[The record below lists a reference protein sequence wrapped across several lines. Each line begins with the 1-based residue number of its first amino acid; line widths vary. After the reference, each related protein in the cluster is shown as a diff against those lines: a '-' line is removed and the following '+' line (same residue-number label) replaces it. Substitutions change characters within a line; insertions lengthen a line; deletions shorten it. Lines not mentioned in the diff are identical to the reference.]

1 MSPLLSEESRIDRET
16 VLDVTVNAIP
26 MVILLFFVVLFLVIN
41 PWGYDPGPLLIE
53 HFLTLFPFLLLG
65 ILTYLS
71 ARVIARDEAEADE
84 DEDEGFAGSQPPSA
98 AEEEEAVEEGIA
110 EEGVTGEQ
118 ADDVEADDVEEET
131 V

>member
-1 MSPLLSEESRIDRET
+1 MSPLLSEEARIDRET

-84 DEDEGFAGSQPPSA
+84 DEGFAGSHPPSA
-98 AEEEEAVEEGIA
+98 ADEGATGQEATGHEVAEEEATGHEVADEEAAGDEVA
-110 EEGVTGEQ
+110 
-118 ADDVEADDVEEET
+118 
-131 V
+131 